1 MNDKTVK
8 VVHWSFWIIGVV
20 ALIWNA
26 MGVMNFIVQMDLDMV
41 ATYPESH
48 RAIIMSRPA
57 WATGAFGIAVFGGV
71 LGCLLLL
78 LRKSVA
84 FYVFVA
90 SLFGVIV
97 HLFSFLGMIGTT
109 IEALFEIVMMTLMP
123 VASAVFLIWYLKKV
137 ESKGWIHTNW
147 IK

>member
-57 WATGAFGIAVFGGV
+57 WATGAFGLAVFGGV
-71 LGCLLLL
+71 LGCLLLFFTEKIGSL
-78 LRKSVA
+78 LCVRRFVVWCDCA
-84 FYVFVA
+84 FV
-90 SLFGVIV
+90 
-97 HLFSFLGMIGTT
+97 
-109 IEALFEIVMMTLMP
+109 
-123 VASAVFLIWYLKKV
+123 LIPWHDWYD
-137 ESKGWIHTNW
+137 N
-147 IK
+147 

>member
-1 MNDKTVK
+1 
-8 VVHWSFWIIGVV
+8 
-20 ALIWNA
+20 
-26 MGVMNFIVQMDLDMV
+26 
-41 ATYPESH
+41 
-48 RAIIMSRPA
+48 MSRPA

-109 IEALFEIVMMTLMP
+109 IEASFEIVMMTLMP